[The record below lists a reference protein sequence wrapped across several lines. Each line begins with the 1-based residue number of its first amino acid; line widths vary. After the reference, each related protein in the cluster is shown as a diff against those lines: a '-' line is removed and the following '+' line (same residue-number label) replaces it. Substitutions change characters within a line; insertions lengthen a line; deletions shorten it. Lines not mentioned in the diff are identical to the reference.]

1 MVEAEIDAAAGA
13 DQRDI
18 EGPFMDWRE
27 KGRTIELVGREAI
40 PAGEAFKLKVT
51 LEDGAVRYD
60 YVDVRSRQIV
70 RSDLERTI
78 RGHAVLLENTFSDFW
93 EVDGLVFP
101 HLIETQVAERPEY
114 LTITVDTIELNPD
127 LDDEQFKFPG

>member
-1 MVEAEIDAAAGA
+1 
-13 DQRDI
+13 
-18 EGPFMDWRE
+18 MDWRE

-40 PAGEAFKLKVT
+40 PNGEAFKLKVT

-78 RGHAVLLENTFSDFW
+78 RGHAVLLEKTFSDFL
-93 EVDGLVFP
+93 EVNGFVFP
-101 HLIETQVAERPEY
+101 HLIETQVAERPDY